1 MIEQIETINMQ
12 IDSTRID
19 AELAKMK
26 KDALDAE
33 EFRNKAVEAANRY
46 IERLMPIIKKRG
58 IKIASSQMYFNS
70 IDDKHNHALAIL
82 TYAEC
87 LGEYNGVKAK
97 RLQKELYAAGIP
109 MPIGNVNRYI
119 TITLYDETLNR

>member
-1 MIEQIETINMQ
+1 MM

-19 AELAKMK
+19 NELAKMK
-26 KDALDAE
+26 KEVTDAE
-33 EFRNKAVEAANRY
+33 EFRNKAVDAANRY
-46 IERLMPIIKKRG
+46 IERLVPILKKRG

-70 IDDKHNHALAIL
+70 IDNKHNHAIAIL

-87 LGEYNGVKAK
+87 YGEYDGIKCK
-97 RLQKELYAAGIP
+97 RLKKELFDVGIP
-109 MPIGNVNRYI
+109 MPCSNVNRDI

>member
-1 MIEQIETINMQ
+1 MQ

-19 AELAKMK
+19 NEIAKMK
-26 KDALDAE
+26 KEAVDAE

-70 IDDKHNHALAIL
+70 IDNKHNHALAIL
-82 TYAEC
+82 EYAEK
-87 LGEYNGVKAK
+87 YSDDYKSAKVKH
-97 RLQKELYAAGIP
+97 LEKELRDAGIP
-109 MPIGNVNRYI
+109 MPCSILTTSI